1 MTTALTPATTP
12 VSSIAAHPPASKYP
26 LAPPN
31 DAELWLNAP
40 KPITLESLRGRVVVI
55 EAFQMLCPGC
65 VAHGLPQAR
74 EIQRHFDP
82 AQVAV
87 LGLHSVFEHHDAMK
101 PVSLRAFAHE
111 NRLTFPIA
119 VDRHDEKSW
128 PLPKT
133 MRAYGLE
140 GTPSLLI
147 IDQQGRLRA
156 KHFGHVSDLLVGATL
171 GDLLAT
177 PPAADTA

>member
-1 MTTALTPATTP
+1 MNTALAAPTTG
-12 VSSIAAHPPASKYP
+12 PASHKYP
-26 LAPPN
+26 LAPPI
-31 DAELWLNAP
+31 DAELWLNTLQ
-40 KPITLESLRGRVVVI
+40 PITLESLRDRVIVI

-65 VAHGLPQAR
+65 VAHGLPQAK
-74 EIQRHFDP
+74 EIQRHFDS

-156 KHFGHVSDLLVGATL
+156 RHFGHVSDLIVGATI
-171 GDLLAT
+171 GDLLAS
-177 PPAADTA
+177 PHSPLA